1 MSEDRR
7 LQAVYD
13 ALDVASYKQAIKLCD
28 AALKKGDG
36 QTIMALKAMALL
48 RTGKLSEGRE
58 LCLEA
63 RRGISAPID
72 DALVHALTL
81 FYRAAG
87 DLPSVLEVNDEA
99 FKCEP
104 NNVVAGTQLFYAA
117 VRLFDYRRQQAIAMR
132 LQRQFSAETHKRPG
146 EARQFAMWTLTSMLL
161 QARPGGSAGAE
172 LAPKLVQLATMML
185 QKAGGPRDV
194 AELRLAIAIAEA
206 HGEAARTLAQARAL
220 EPDEAVAAA
229 AAAAATE
236 VETEGARRVLALL
249 REHAGLLGTLG
260 PESSELEAANTARA
274 GDAAGALAVR
284 ERVLLGGAEENW
296 LAISRYL
303 DAALPAPAFAGR
315 AGGKAALA
323 HVLAKQPHARAPL
336 LGRIDVCARLLA
348 LASQESPA
356 GTGESPGGADAAL
369 AELEEELLAYF
380 KKYADR
386 PCCFEDTRPYF
397 ALLVGRESAEA
408 LCARADAI
416 CAQTE
421 AAGEK
426 GGEIAA
432 GEKGGKNAI
441 DLQRRVTAAQW
452 RAVLGLGGLLG
463 RRARF
468 AVVVKLGVEYGEAL
482 PLGDG
487 LEKTE
492 LHPADGLL
500 LACSSLICADECPL
514 REIAG
519 MFRPHRTAPAADATV
534 AWTLA
539 AKAAQSTLA
548 AALVLEEGAA
558 RSKANFQ
565 MKLRLILLY
574 AQLGA
579 AEACRAHFV
588 ALGTRKLQLESLL
601 YVVLPVLSSLGNFR
615 EAANLTQQTL
625 LWYPEATRETSDTA
639 VLPYKHCNYIQALD
653 FERFRQHIDNSLWR
667 VYCEIT
673 AERVRTAGG
682 VRPFVLALVSN
693 LDTAVFESL
702 APVRGEAELREAVV
716 SSVCTRT
723 AFSIALESCVG
734 MRANCRAALV
744 VAETEMLV
752 GLGGG
757 GGLGDSDGGG
767 LGGEGGAQPLP
778 SSPALALAAI
788 GLHALGAA
796 CTMEALAHPRHWGA
810 CSPGGEEQPAPAVSE
825 DGVLKDD
832 SALATAA
839 KLLATLQAQ
848 LLGWA
853 EAAEAACATLLAAL
867 ASRPPAGLSWAELCD
882 APDAADRAKRA
893 TGPSAPGAGA
903 SAQPPSAETLAACS
917 ELALV
922 QLPASSLVAHALVA
936 AVARTLPRVR
946 AKSAPKEVVALATA
960 ARAAVR
966 ESALRVAESAEA
978 LAEALGPLAAG
989 AQAAGGPQLLPL
1001 LVLPHTDYAL
1011 DGTPRALGAGVA
1023 RAQMEARLRASYVDS
1038 CTQLQARLV
1047 ELGAALRQVR

>member
-1 MSEDRR
+1 
-7 LQAVYD
+7 
-13 ALDVASYKQAIKLCD
+13 
-28 AALKKGDG
+28 
-36 QTIMALKAMALL
+36 
-48 RTGKLSEGRE
+48 
-58 LCLEA
+58 
-63 RRGISAPID
+63 
-72 DALVHALTL
+72 
-81 FYRAAG
+81 
-87 DLPSVLEVNDEA
+87 
-99 FKCEP
+99 
-104 NNVVAGTQLFYAA
+104 
-117 VRLFDYRRQQAIAMR
+117 
-132 LQRQFSAETHKRPG
+132 
-146 EARQFAMWTLTSMLL
+146 
-161 QARPGGSAGAE
+161 
-172 LAPKLVQLATMML
+172 
-185 QKAGGPRDV
+185 
-194 AELRLAIAIAEA
+194 
-206 HGEAARTLAQARAL
+206 
-220 EPDEAVAAA
+220 
-229 AAAAATE
+229 
-236 VETEGARRVLALL
+236 
-249 REHAGLLGTLG
+249 
-260 PESSELEAANTARA
+260 
-274 GDAAGALAVR
+274 
-284 ERVLLGGAEENW
+284 
-296 LAISRYL
+296 
-303 DAALPAPAFAGR
+303 
-315 AGGKAALA
+315 
-323 HVLAKQPHARAPL
+323 
-336 LGRIDVCARLLA
+336 
-348 LASQESPA
+348 
-356 GTGESPGGADAAL
+356 
-369 AELEEELLAYF
+369 
-380 KKYADR
+380 
-386 PCCFEDTRPYF
+386 
-397 ALLVGRESAEA
+397 
-408 LCARADAI
+408 
-416 CAQTE
+416 
-421 AAGEK
+421 
-426 GGEIAA
+426 
-432 GEKGGKNAI
+432 
-441 DLQRRVTAAQW
+441 
-452 RAVLGLGGLLG
+452 
-463 RRARF
+463 
-468 AVVVKLGVEYGEAL
+468 
-482 PLGDG
+482 
-487 LEKTE
+487 
-492 LHPADGLL
+492 
-500 LACSSLICADECPL
+500 
-514 REIAG
+514 

-673 AERVRTAGG
+673 DAALSLSAAPADVPGALAKLDSLGLTERVRTAGG